1 MTNKNYPIEEIEDL
15 VKQLVKITEL
25 IIDPPKSVDAEVVS
39 RLMGSQYETIQSL
52 KAITLKE

>member
-25 IIDPPKSVDAEVVS
+25 IIEPPQSVDSALIDK
-39 RLMGSQYETIQSL
+39 LMSAQYETIQCL
-52 KAITLKE
+52 RAITEQE